1 MKIMK
6 VIVVI
11 LVLICVQSKIANSY
25 DVRAQPQINAYA
37 DYSVMSSPFCEG
49 YKWAQQLAQ
58 VFSNILS
65 IETEEKMRLSG
76 QQIL

>member
-1 MKIMK
+1 MK

-11 LVLICVQSKIANSY
+11 LLFTWVQSKISNSY
-25 DVRAQPQINAYA
+25 DVRAQPELNSYA
-37 DYSVMSSPFCEG
+37 DYSVMNSPFCEG

-65 IETEEKMRLSG
+65 IE
-76 QQIL
+76 I